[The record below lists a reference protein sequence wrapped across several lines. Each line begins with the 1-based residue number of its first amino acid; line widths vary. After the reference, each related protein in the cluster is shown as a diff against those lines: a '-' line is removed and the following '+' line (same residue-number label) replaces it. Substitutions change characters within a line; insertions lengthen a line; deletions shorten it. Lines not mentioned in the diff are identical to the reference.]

1 MVQESIVID
10 RPAKNRHLFLS
21 ILCDAV
27 GMLSF
32 IVPLLGELS
41 DVIWAPI
48 AAYIMTRIYKGT
60 VGKAGGVIAFVEEI
74 VPFTDLIPS
83 FTLMWIYNY
92 AKKKDRVR

>member
-1 MVQESIVID
+1 
-10 RPAKNRHLFLS
+10 
-21 ILCDAV
+21 
-27 GMLSF
+27 MLSF

-92 AKKKDRVR
+92 AKKKDRIS

>member
-21 ILCDAV
+21 ILFDAV

>member
-1 MVQESIVID
+1 
-10 RPAKNRHLFLS
+10 
-21 ILCDAV
+21 
-27 GMLSF
+27 MLSF

>member
-1 MVQESIVID
+1 M
-10 RPAKNRHLFLS
+10 S
-21 ILCDAV
+21 ILFDAV

-92 AKKKDRVR
+92 AKKKDRIS